1 VTDVESAGDAACLTD
16 DRPAWSPRLPVFGA
30 LRRSR
35 EYRRFWIGS
44 LIANLGLWIQT
55 IALGWLVYALTRKA
69 SWLGAISFVGNA
81 PTFVLGLVGGAFA
94 DRMSRRTIMIVSLLM
109 LASSALALAMLAATG
124 QVTIWR
130 VIAIAIVTGTAT
142 ALYTPAMHS
151 SIPSLVDERD
161 LLDAVTLNSV
171 QFNLARA
178 VGPAV
183 AGLLYG
189 AIGPAGCFAIN
200 ASGFLVLAGV
210 IARLRLP
217 PRPAMAQPPMARA
230 LREGMGYVRRHPVI
244 GPAIFLAA
252 VMSLFGFP
260 YIIMMPAL
268 ARDVLGLDATGLG
281 WLMAAVGA
289 GAVVGGLALSLSGA
303 IGRSPR
309 VAAVGSVAFGLCLLA
324 FAVVRAPAPMA
335 ALLFLLGALQT
346 ITIASMTTTIQL
358 HVHDGMRGRVMSILT
373 VIFFGLATLGGVIAG
388 AVGDRIGVPHALAAG
403 GLVTAVS
410 AALLARRRIR

>member
-1 VTDVESAGDAACLTD
+1 
-16 DRPAWSPRLPVFGA
+16 VFGA

-35 EYRRFWIGS
+35 EYRRFWAGS

-69 SWLGAISFVGNA
+69 SWLGTVSFVGNA
-81 PTFVLGLVGGAFA
+81 PTFLLGLLGGAFA
-94 DRMSRRTIMIVSLLM
+94 DRMSRRTIMIVSLVI
-109 LASSALALAMLAATG
+109 LAASALALAVLAATG

-151 SIPSLVDERD
+151 SIPSLVEERD

-189 AIGPAGCFAIN
+189 AVGPAGCFAVN
-200 ASGFLVLAGV
+200 ASGFLVLAVV

-217 PRPAMAQPPMARA
+217 PRPAVVQPPMAYA
-230 LREGMGYVRRHPVI
+230 LREAMRYVRRHPVI

-289 GAVVGGLALSLSGA
+289 GAVVGGLTLSLSGA
-303 IGRSPR
+303 TGRSPR
-309 VAAVGSVAFGLCLLA
+309 VTALGSVAFGLCLLA
-324 FAVVRAPAPMA
+324 FAIVRTPATMA
-335 ALLFLLGALQT
+335 SLLFVLGALQT
-346 ITIASMTTTIQL
+346 VTIASMMTTIQL
-358 HVHDGMRGRVMSILT
+358 HVHDGMRGRVMSMIT
-373 VIFFGLATLGGVIAG
+373 VIFFGFATLGGVIAG
-388 AVGDRIGVPHALAAG
+388 TIGDRIGVPRALAGGGAVTALAAVI
-403 GLVTAVS
+403 LSRRS
-410 AALLARRRIR
+410 AR

>member
-1 VTDVESAGDAACLTD
+1 
-16 DRPAWSPRLPVFGA
+16 VFGA

-69 SWLGAISFVGNA
+69 SWLGTVAFVGNA
-81 PTFVLGLVGGAFA
+81 PTFALGLVGGAFA
-94 DRMSRRTIMIVSLLM
+94 DRMSRRTLMIVSLLI
-109 LASSALALAMLAATG
+109 LAASALALSTLAALD

-130 VIAIAIVTGTAT
+130 VIAIATVTGTAT

-151 SIPSLVDERD
+151 SIPSLVDEHD

-189 AIGPAGCFAIN
+189 AIGPAGCFAVN
-200 ASGFLVLAGV
+200 SSGFLVLAV
-210 IARLRLP
+210 VVARLRLP
-217 PRPAMAQPPMARA
+217 PRPVVVQLPMGRA

-244 GPAIFLAA
+244 GPAMFLAA

-268 ARDVLGLDATGLG
+268 ARDLGLDATGLG

-289 GAVVGGLALSLSGA
+289 GAVVGGLGLTVSGT
-303 IGRSPR
+303 IGRSPW
-309 VAAVGSVAFGLCLLA
+309 VTGLGSVAFGLCLLA
-324 FAVVRAPAPMA
+324 FPAVRTPRTMA
-335 ALLFLLGALQT
+335 ALLFLVGALQT
-346 ITIASMTTTIQL
+346 LTIASMTTTIQM
-358 HVHDGMRGRVMSILT
+358 HVHDGMRGRVMSMLT
-373 VIFFGLATLGGVIAG
+373 VIFFGLATTGGVIAG
-388 AVGDRIGVPHALAAG
+388 AIGDRIGVPQALAAG
-403 GLVTAVS
+403 GLVTAV
-410 AALLARRRIR
+410 AAAVLARRRSR

>member
-1 VTDVESAGDAACLTD
+1 M
-16 DRPAWSPRLPVFGA
+16 FGA

-35 EYRRFWIGS
+35 EYRRFWAGS

-69 SWLGAISFVGNA
+69 SWLGTVSFVGNA

-109 LASSALALAMLAATG
+109 LAASALALSALAGMG

-130 VIAIAIVTGTAT
+130 VIAIAVVTGTAT

-151 SIPSLVDERD
+151 SIPSLVDEHD

-178 VGPAV
+178 VGPAL

-189 AIGPAGCFAIN
+189 AIGPAGCFAVN
-200 ASGFLVLAGV
+200 ASGFLVLAFV

-217 PRPAMAQPPMARA
+217 PRSVMVQPPMVHA
-230 LREGMGYVRRHPVI
+230 LREGMAYVRRHPVI

-303 IGRSPR
+303 RGRSPR
-309 VAAVGSVAFGLCLLA
+309 VTALGSVAFGLCLLA
-324 FAVVRAPAPMA
+324 FAVVRTPETMA
-335 ALLFLLGALQT
+335 ALLFVLGALQT

-358 HVHDGMRGRVMSILT
+358 HVHDGMRGRVMSMIT
-373 VIFFGLATLGGVIAG
+373 VIFFGLATLGGVVVG
-388 AVGDRIGVPHALAAG
+388 AIGDRIGVPDALAAG
-403 GLVTAVS
+403 GLVTAG
-410 AALLARRRIR
+410 AAAALARRRAG

>member
-1 VTDVESAGDAACLTD
+1 
-16 DRPAWSPRLPVFGA
+16 VFGA

-35 EYRRFWIGS
+35 EYRRFWTGS

-69 SWLGAISFVGNA
+69 SWLGTVSFVGNA
-81 PTFVLGLVGGAFA
+81 PMFVLGLLGGAFA
-94 DRMSRRTIMIVSLLM
+94 DRMSRRTIMIVSLLV
-109 LASSALALAMLAATG
+109 LAASALALAMLAATG

-130 VIAIAIVTGTAT
+130 VIAIAIMTGTAT

-189 AIGPAGCFAIN
+189 AIGPAGCFAVN

-217 PRPAMAQPPMARA
+217 PQPAMVQPPMARA

-244 GPAIFLAA
+244 APAIFLAA

-281 WLMAAVGA
+281 WLMAAVGV
-289 GAVVGGLALSLSGA
+289 GAVVGGLALSLSGTM
-303 IGRSPR
+303 GRSPW
-309 VAAVGSVAFGLCLLA
+309 VTSGGSVAFGLCLLA
-324 FAVVRAPAPMA
+324 
-335 ALLFLLGALQT
+335 FLLGALQT

-388 AVGDRIGVPHALAAG
+388 AIGDHIGVPQALAAG
-403 GLVTAVS
+403 GLVTAVA

>member
-1 VTDVESAGDAACLTD
+1 M
-16 DRPAWSPRLPVFGA
+16 FGA

-35 EYRRFWIGS
+35 EYRRFWVGS

-69 SWLGAISFVGNA
+69 SWLGTVSFVGNA
-81 PTFVLGLVGGAFA
+81 PTFLLGLVGGAFA
-94 DRMSRRTIMIVSLLM
+94 DRMSRRTIMIGSLLL
-109 LASSALALAMLAATG
+109 LAASALALSMLAALE

-130 VIAIAIVTGTAT
+130 VIAIAVVTGTAT

-151 SIPSLVDERD
+151 SIPSLVEERD

-189 AIGPAGCFAIN
+189 AVGAAGCFAVN
-200 ASGFLVLAGV
+200 ASGFMILAVV

-217 PRPAMAQPPMARA
+217 PRPAVTAPPMGRA
-230 LREGMGYVRRHPVI
+230 LREGLGYVRRHTVI
-244 GPAIFLAA
+244 GPAMFLAA

-289 GAVVGGLALSLSGA
+289 GAVVGGLGLSVSG
-303 IGRSPR
+303 GMGQSSR
-309 VAAVGSVAFGLCLLA
+309 VTAVGAVAFGLCLLA
-324 FAVVRAPAPMA
+324 FPAAHTPRSMA

-346 ITIASMTTTIQL
+346 VTIASMTTTIQM
-358 HVHDGMRGRVMSILT
+358 HVHDGMRGRVMSMIT
-373 VIFFGLATLGGVIAG
+373 VIFFGLATTGGVIAG
-388 AVGDRIGVPHALAAG
+388 AIGDRIGVPQALAAG
-403 GLVTAVS
+403 GLITAL
-410 AALLARRRIR
+410 AATMLALRSDR

>member
-1 VTDVESAGDAACLTD
+1 
-16 DRPAWSPRLPVFGA
+16 VFGA

-35 EYRRFWIGS
+35 EYRRFWAGS

-69 SWLGAISFVGNA
+69 SWLGTVSFVGNA
-81 PTFVLGLVGGAFA
+81 PTFLLGLVGGAFA
-94 DRMSRRTIMIVSLLM
+94 DRMSRRTIMIVSLLI
-109 LASSALALAMLAATG
+109 LASSALALSMLAALE

-130 VIAIAIVTGTAT
+130 VIAIAMVTGTAT

-151 SIPSLVDERD
+151 SIPSLVDESD

-189 AIGPAGCFAIN
+189 AVGPAGCFAVN
-200 ASGFLVLAGV
+200 ASGFLVLAIV

-217 PRPAMAQPPMARA
+217 PRPAVLQPPMGRA
-230 LREGMGYVRRHPVI
+230 LREGLGYVRRHPVI

-268 ARDVLGLDATGLG
+268 ASNVLGLDATGLG

-289 GAVVGGLALSLSGA
+289 GAVVGGVALSVSGDL
-303 IGRSPR
+303 GRSPW
-309 VAAVGSVAFGLCLLA
+309 VIGLGSVAFGLCLLA
-324 FAVVRAPAPMA
+324 FPAVDSPRRMA
-335 ALLFLLGALQT
+335 GLLFMLGALQT

-358 HVHDGMRGRVMSILT
+358 HVHDGMRGRVMSMIT
-373 VIFFGLATLGGVIAG
+373 VIFFGFATLGGVIAG
-388 AVGDRIGVPHALAAG
+388 AIGDRIGVPNALAGG
-403 GLVTAVS
+403 GLVTAV
-410 AALLARRRIR
+410 AAAVLATRRTR

>member
-1 VTDVESAGDAACLTD
+1 
-16 DRPAWSPRLPVFGA
+16 VFGA

-35 EYRRFWIGS
+35 DYRLFWVGS

-55 IALGWLVYALTRKA
+55 IALGWLVYALTKKA
-69 SWLGAISFVGNA
+69 SWLGTVSFVGNA

-94 DRMSRRTIMIVSLLM
+94 DRMSRRAIMIVSLM
-109 LASSALALAMLAATG
+109 ALAASALALAALTALDEI
-124 QVTIWR
+124 TIWR
-130 VIAIAIVTGTAT
+130 VIALAVLTGTAT
-142 ALYTPAMHS
+142 AVYTPAMHS

-189 AIGPAGCFAIN
+189 AIGPAGCFTVN

-210 IARLRLP
+210 ISRLRLP
-217 PRPAMAQPPMARA
+217 ARPAVIHPPMGRA
-230 LREGMGYVRRHPVI
+230 LREGVGYVRRHAVI
-244 GPAIFLAA
+244 GPAILLAA

-268 ARDVLGLDATGLG
+268 ASNVLGLDATGLG

-289 GAVVGGLALSLSGA
+289 GAVVGGLSLTLIGRF
-303 IGRSPR
+303 GRSPLII
-309 VAAVGSVAFGLCLLA
+309 AGGSVAFGLCLLA
-324 FAVVRAPAPMA
+324 FDVVRTPRSMA

-346 ITIASMTTTIQL
+346 ITIASLTTTIQL
-358 HVHDGMRGRVMSILT
+358 HVHDGMRGRVMSMIT
-373 VIFFGLATLGGVIAG
+373 VIFFGFATLGGVIAG
-388 AVGDRIGVPHALAAG
+388 TVGDRIGVPRALAAG
-403 GLVTAVS
+403 GVVTAVS
-410 AALLARRRIR
+410 AAILALRRTP

>member
-1 VTDVESAGDAACLTD
+1 M
-16 DRPAWSPRLPVFGA
+16 FGA

-69 SWLGAISFVGNA
+69 SLLGTVAFVGNA

-94 DRMSRRTIMIVSLLM
+94 DRMSRRTLMIVSLLI
-109 LASSALALAMLAATG
+109 LAASALALSTLAALD

-178 VGPAV
+178 VGPAF

-189 AIGPAGCFAIN
+189 AVGPAACFAVN
-200 ASGFLVLAGV
+200 ASGFLVLAVV
-210 IARLRLP
+210 IARLRLT
-217 PRPAMAQPPMARA
+217 PRPVVVQLPMGRA

-244 GPAIFLAA
+244 GPAMFLAA

-260 YIIMMPAL
+260 YIILMPAL
-268 ARDVLGLDATGLG
+268 ARDLGLNATGLG

-289 GAVVGGLALSLSGA
+289 GAVVGGLGLTMLVDL
-303 IGRSPR
+303 GRSPW
-309 VAAVGSVAFGLCLLA
+309 VTALGSVAFGLCLLA
-324 FAVVRAPAPMA
+324 FPAVHTPKTMA
-335 ALLFLLGALQT
+335 AVLFLVGALQT
-346 ITIASMTTTIQL
+346 ITISSMTTTIQM
-358 HVHDGMRGRVMSILT
+358 HVHDGMRGRVMSMIT
-373 VIFFGLATLGGVIAG
+373 VIFFGLATTGGVIAG
-388 AVGDRIGVPHALAAG
+388 AIGDRIGVPQALAAG
-403 GLVTAVS
+403 GLVTAV
-410 AALLARRRIR
+410 AAAVLARRRSR